1 MADLGGDSSVLSAF
15 IPSESLDMNQGSSA
29 IHGVESSGETL
40 EASEVASIE
49 HALRALR
56 EENAKL
62 IKVVATAAKAKERH
76 EALSVIVGNKKA
88 IVELQSYQD
97 VVKPKATSERRRAVR
112 GENLALNR
120 RDLPKF
126 QLTSSAV
133 KAFPNEEVFESVD
146 HYLRTFESILN
157 SSSLDMEAQWAKL
170 LPLCMPNGDL
180 AWVDK
185 TLLKCGSWAEA
196 KQVFSRRN
204 TDHLVF
210 TMTMSSSES
219 IVDYSCRFQQAVYN
233 AGLQLDDPRVAGRFM
248 ASLILPVQTAVR
260 ITLVREQGTES
271 WTVDRITQ
279 VARNVLGDDNR
290 FYAHATSL
298 LPGGVQDPSV
308 YENCRERR
316 GYQGS
321 SRGTSSGR
329 SGQHGFKRSENNH
342 GVSKK
347 FHCEQHG
354 PNDSHGSKDCQFLKF
369 KRARAEGKC
378 VKCGKP
384 YERGLAEVCGQR
396 RPPGVGPS
404 PTALNP
410 EVFAASVVPAAA
422 MKSSPEENKAE
433 EAESVVDQDQLMS
446 ELAFQSIVFYYYAA
460 LLIPAVLCAA

>member
-1 MADLGGDSSVLSAF
+1 
-15 IPSESLDMNQGSSA
+15 
-29 IHGVESSGETL
+29 
-40 EASEVASIE
+40 
-49 HALRALR
+49 
-56 EENAKL
+56 
-62 IKVVATAAKAKERH
+62 
-76 EALSVIVGNKKA
+76 
-88 IVELQSYQD
+88 
-97 VVKPKATSERRRAVR
+97 
-112 GENLALNR
+112 
-120 RDLPKF
+120 
-126 QLTSSAV
+126 
-133 KAFPNEEVFESVD
+133 
-146 HYLRTFESILN
+146 
-157 SSSLDMEAQWAKL
+157 
-170 LPLCMPNGDL
+170 
-180 AWVDK
+180 
-185 TLLKCGSWAEA
+185 
-196 KQVFSRRN
+196 
-204 TDHLVF
+204 
-210 TMTMSSSES
+210 
-219 IVDYSCRFQQAVYN
+219 
-233 AGLQLDDPRVAGRFM
+233 M

-260 ITLVREQGTES
+260 ITLAREQGTES

-279 VARNVLGDDNR
+279 VARDVLGDDNR

-342 GVSKK
+342 DVSKK

-410 EVFAASVVPAAA
+410 QVFAASVVPAAA

-446 ELAFQSIVFYYYAA
+446 ELAFQYV
-460 LLIPAVLCAA
+460 LIYMS